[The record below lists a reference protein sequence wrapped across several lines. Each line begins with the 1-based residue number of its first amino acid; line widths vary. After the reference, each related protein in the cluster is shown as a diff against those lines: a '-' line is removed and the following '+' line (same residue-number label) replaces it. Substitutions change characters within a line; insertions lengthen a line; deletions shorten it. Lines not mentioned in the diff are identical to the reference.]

1 MITRITSQMMAGS
14 AQRSLQSAGVALGTL
29 QNKASSQKQIT
40 RPSDNPVG
48 TADALAVRA
57 QQRATT
63 QYGNNISDGLAWLAT
78 VDSSMSAATDV
89 MQRVRDLTVQGANTG
104 ALSQDAREAIAL
116 ELESL
121 RPELLAQANT
131 KYAGRPVFAGNTD
144 AGVAFNPDLSFNGV
158 TGSTVER
165 RIDASTTVQV
175 DASGSAAFGAGA
187 TSAFALIDTIVTDLR
202 AGSNIGT
209 HLAAIDSRM
218 TTMLGEQAKVGAR
231 YSQLER
237 SKELNM
243 EQSGSLESQRSG
255 IEDVDL
261 GQVILELK
269 MQETAYQAALAV
281 TARSLQ
287 PTLMSFLS

>member
-1 MITRITSQMMAGS
+1 MITRITSNMMAGS
-14 AQRSLQSAGVALGTL
+14 AQRNLQAAGVALGTL
-29 QNKASSQKQIT
+29 QNRASTQQQIT

-57 QQRATT
+57 QQRATS
-63 QYGNNISDGLAWLAT
+63 QYGNNISDGLGWLAS

-89 MQRVRDLTVQGANTG
+89 MQRVRDLTVQGANSG
-104 ALSQDAREAIAL
+104 ALSPGAREAIAL

-121 RPELLAQANT
+121 RPELLAQANA
-131 KYAGRPVFAGNTD
+131 KYAGRPVFAGNTN

-158 TGSTVER
+158 AGSTVER

-175 DASGSAAFGAGA
+175 DTSGSAAFGAGA

-209 HLAAIDSRM
+209 HLAGIDSRM
-218 TTMLGEQAKVGAR
+218 ATMLGEQAKVGAR

-243 EQSGSLESQRSG
+243 EQSGSLESRRSD